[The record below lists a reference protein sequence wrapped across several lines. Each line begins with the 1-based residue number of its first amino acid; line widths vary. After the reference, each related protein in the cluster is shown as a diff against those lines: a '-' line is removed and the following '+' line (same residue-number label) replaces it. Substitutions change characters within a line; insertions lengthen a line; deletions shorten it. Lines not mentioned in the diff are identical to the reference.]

1 MYSVRSGA
9 EFLEG
14 LRTLDP
20 RLKNLRLNSVEIDR
34 KAFKVTYNFISDET
48 VDEELKKK
56 LLDKVFEESPE
67 EFRSVEI
74 TVKKIV
80 SDEALVGG
88 AIFNFIK
95 DNYPSIGMFLKP
107 TDVVCAK
114 VGDTVKYTLRLT
126 KDGAEYVVK
135 GGVIKKL
142 NEFLGKNFCSD
153 FAGNTEIKA
162 AEETV
167 DLSDEEVF
175 ESELSRIEHRTIK
188 IQDPVVI
195 DDPVMGDIALYIED
209 ATSGAVTVCGKI
221 TEIAERETK
230 NGKPFFIIHID
241 DTTGK
246 TSGVYFSKKAT
257 YGEIK
262 KLAVGDAVIVRG
274 TIGEYNGRRSFTI
287 DKINRCTFPEN
298 FVKKDKFKKSAPKE
312 YKLVFPTPASTVKVT
327 SVFDETNAALPKELI
342 DETYV
347 VFDLETTGLELMT
360 NGITEIGAV
369 KLVGGKPAEQFT
381 TLVKPD
387 YPITEEIV
395 NLTGITHE
403 MVENAPKIGTVLP
416 DFMKFIEGAVLVAHN
431 AEFDTRFIKRFAAG
445 EDYEIKNKVLDT
457 LEMSRKYL
465 PQLHKSGLGVLAE
478 YFGVVFHHHRA
489 LSDAYATA
497 EVFVELMKIKEKKE
511 SAKA

>member
-1 MYSVRSGA
+1 MYSVKSGA
-9 EFLEG
+9 EFLG
-14 LRTLDP
+14 KLRELDP
-20 RLKNLRLNSVEIDR
+20 RLKNLRLNSIEIDR
-34 KAFKVTYNFISDET
+34 KAFKVTYNFISDEA
-48 VDEELKKK
+48 VDEELKKR

-80 SDEALVGG
+80 SNEELVCG
-88 AIFNFIK
+88 AIFNFVK
-95 DNYPSIGMFLKP
+95 KNYPSIGMFLKP

-126 KDGAEYVVK
+126 KDGADYVVK
-135 GGVIKKL
+135 GGVIRKL

-153 FAGNTEIKA
+153 FAGNTEIKE

-167 DLSDEEVF
+167 DLTDEEVF
-175 ESELSRIEHRTIK
+175 ESELQRIEHRTIRVS
-188 IQDPVVI
+188 DPVVI
-195 DDPVMGDIALYIED
+195 DDPVMGDVALYIED
-209 ATSGAVTVCGKI
+209 ATSGSVTICGKI
-221 TEIAERETK
+221 TEISERETK
-230 NGKPFFIIHID
+230 NGKPFLIIHID

-246 TSGVYFSKKAT
+246 ASGVYFSKKST
-257 YGEIK
+257 FGEIK
-262 KLAVGDAVIVRG
+262 KLAVGDAIIARG
-274 TIGEYNGRRSFTI
+274 SFGEFNGRKSFTF

-298 FVKKDKFKKSAPKE
+298 FVKKERFKKTAPMD
-312 YKLVFPTPASTVKVT
+312 YKLIFPTPAATVKVT
-327 SVFDETNAALPKELI
+327 SVFDAADEPLPKELT

-347 VFDLETTGLELMT
+347 VFDLETTGIDLMT

-369 KLVGGKPAEQFT
+369 KLVGGKATEQFT

-387 YPITEEIV
+387 YPITDEIV
-395 NLTGITHE
+395 KLTGITPE
-403 MVENAPKIGTVLP
+403 MVENAPKIGTILP

-445 EDYEIKNKVLDT
+445 EDYEVKNRVMDT

-465 PQLHKSGLGVLAE
+465 PQLHKNGLGVLAE

-489 LSDAYATA
+489 LSDAYATS
-497 EVFVELMKIKEKKE
+497 EIFVELMKIKAKKE
-511 SAKA
+511 GAAN